1 MIRVEYCAYLIASV
15 FQSSKT
21 VRTNSFS
28 YKEVDV
34 RLNNIYRGREFSYQD
49 LKKINIGEIV
59 KEYKVLFIVLEM

>member
-1 MIRVEYCAYLIASV
+1 MHTSLLL
-15 FQSSKT
+15 FSSLLKL
-21 VRTNSFS
+21 SEQILFP